1 MNPDSITDRCRQL
14 LEMCLDEVIAKDR
27 AADLAQRLDVLTK
40 ATRFLETV
48 TPRQS
53 FVRHLHDKEEPE
65 THA

>member
-1 MNPDSITDRCRQL
+1 MNPESVTDRCRL
-14 LEMCLDEVIAKDR
+14 VLESCLDDVLVKDR
-27 AADLAQRLDVLTK
+27 ATDLAQRLDVVTK

-53 FVRHLHDKEEPE
+53 FVRHIHDREGSE